1 MKIFVFQIFLFLA
14 ITTAHAH
21 DSRLAPEAE
30 VLALVHGCVNVVT
43 GEFVQQETDL
53 FIDGPSLVHSRVYD
67 SGNSN
72 VHSALGAGFT
82 WSIARQ
88 IRFLDEFKK
97 RGKDDEGNRVD
108 GGTTVISIEER
119 EGVPLI
125 YQGRHNGKPSGLDGQ
140 EYSVRSSTLSRG
152 YTNYSPWG
160 ISGATSLHNVTPLHR
175 NYKSGT
181 EGTFTVTLGCGTKR
195 IYNCVRARC
204 WNLSQEIRP
213 NGTKLFYDYDKDTLR
228 KVWLTDAEE
237 TTPIASYSVTPT
249 NRAIIVEGNNGQTIQ
264 YITDKNRTGYE
275 AFWRLVQV
283 EADHL
288 PKTEYRYIE
297 DRVTIPTL
305 GKVTSITRPDG
316 REVGIKYHE
325 TGRVRALYQPDS
337 EKPLATFSYGGN
349 YCKVVGASDEIT
361 RYIINPQRR
370 ISHIQHFS
378 HLKLHHQS
386 KYYWGTDGKSAGN
399 LVAKAL
405 CDASGKAL
413 NSKYLI
419 YDDFGNITRE
429 TLFGNLTGQGTS
441 EFALTANGIPE
452 GHVQGY
458 ATERSYLPV
467 FNVITE
473 EKGDDGS
480 YTKYC
485 YKEGTNLL
493 IAKLQGRPRH
503 IEREFFEYDKFANQI
518 RHIVDDGSGSDS
530 DDLTDVSVRTITEID
545 PITTPLSPAFGKP
558 LTRREKYWECGSGR
572 EIPLRT
578 IHYQYN
584 DHGYPIQEDH
594 HDAKGALR
602 YSLHRVYD
610 AAGRVLEETN
620 PIGDKTTHSYDA
632 NGNRILTTLVEQKI
646 SFEYLYDK
654 RNRLIKETE
663 VHPNARY
670 ETTHCY
676 DLSNRKTAT
685 VDAFGNETLYE
696 HNQLGEITS
705 VTHPQVNN
713 IRGIEKFDY
722 DLAGNKILVQDVLG
736 GITRTTY
743 TARGQPILVT
753 YPDGSEEHSLYG
765 GNGLLTQHTATNK
778 VVTTLYYDSCQR
790 PIVKQIAGEN
800 LSYCTRAKYK
810 GTRIIKEVDANGIK
824 TKYNYD
830 GAGRLIETSKGVQRT
845 TLSYDTLG
853 RKCCSLEH
861 IDDTTARATC
871 WEYDLLNRITEE
883 RVEEYS
889 LITKQSSLISS
900 NKFTYDQYGNCC
912 LHLSET
918 SQGIARTQTDYDS
931 RHRPVRVTDALGN
944 ITVTEYDEDLTH
956 GILTTTVTDA
966 LGNQTITTQNS
977 VGQVTEQLR
986 KDILGI
992 TRAHSTFTYDLA
1004 GHKTGQCDTA
1014 MAPNLPDRKIVTE
1027 WVYDA
1032 MGRVTILTEAKDTP
1046 EQKTTVYGFNSLG
1059 QKESICLPDGTILLH
1074 TYDGLGRLQRYYA
1087 SDNSFD
1093 YTYEYDLNN
1102 NLLNVA
1108 DALTQTMT
1116 QRLYDDNNRI
1126 ICETLANGLSLEYS
1140 YDALNRP
1147 LQVTLPDAS
1156 KITYNYTAGHLKT
1169 VSRNGYEHQYTS
1181 YDLSGVL
1188 LEENTPI
1195 GKISYSWDLLNR
1207 PCTIESSY
1215 FSETIPETGYDAV
1228 GNLLHKSRQDPERL
1242 THCAY
1247 SYDPLYQL
1255 KSETI
1260 TGFDAHEYTY
1270 DSLYNRRLR
1279 DNKEH
1284 TVNHLNQLLQLEE
1297 TTYTYDKRG
1306 HLIAEDSPTNHSE
1319 YTYDALG
1326 RLTSLSRNGN
1336 QYTYQYDA
1344 FNRRIAKRSPR
1355 SVERYLYIDQNEI
1368 GMVDDQNR
1376 IVQLRI
1382 LGRGKGAEI
1391 GAAVA
1396 LELED
1401 STYIPIHD
1409 HCGHVS
1415 VLIDLQAKQFAEGY
1429 VYSAFGE
1436 QQRYGSGTTNP
1447 WHFSSKR
1454 YDPESGWVYFGRR
1467 YYDPT
1472 TGRWTTPDPIGFA
1485 DGPNLYAYVKN
1496 SPLTHFDA
1504 YGLLGAGTGSSSLYD
1519 TNRANRS
1526 TKPLSREPSGPSWWD
1541 RAVDKGRRVFGN
1553 PRVQG
1558 GLQAVGGLFE
1568 TGVGATLA
1576 LGTSGLGTWGGCAV
1590 MAHGMDH
1597 FIAGMNTL
1605 FSGEAKETMTS
1616 QGLQTAGIPPEAA
1629 HLIDG
1634 GLSMVATMGGA
1645 AAIQSS
1651 RTATPILKTLTTTT
1665 IVEETQ
1671 VANNLNRFH
1680 YAAKNL
1686 SETGQTNIRILRSW
1700 AKSKGWQRLPN
1711 SQGGPEIW
1719 GITKLGKFEFRLKIK
1734 PESSLRT
1741 GLDSGSQI
1749 PRFDARLSEGAYVNP
1764 FTGEVGNSK
1773 IGTHN
1778 PLEYQFYE

>member
-97 RGKDDEGNRVD
+97 RGKDDEGNKVD

-264 YITDKNRTGYE
+264 YTTDKNRTGYE

-305 GKVTSITRPDG
+305 GKVTSINRPDG

-378 HLKLHHQS
+378 QLKLHHQS

-530 DDLTDVSVRTITEID
+530 NDLTDVSVRTITEID

-558 LTRREKYWECGSGR
+558 LTRWEKYCECGSGR

-620 PIGDKTTHSYDA
+620 PIGDKTTHAYDA

-663 VHPNARY
+663 FHPHARY
-670 ETTHCY
+670 ETTHRY

-900 NKFTYDQYGNCC
+900 NKFTYDQCGNCC

-918 SQGIARTQTDYDS
+918 SQGTARTQTDYDS

-1032 MGRVTILTEAKDTP
+1032 MGRVTTLTEAKDTP
-1046 EQKTTVYGFNSLG
+1046 EQKTTAYGFNSLG

-1074 TYDGLGRLQRYYA
+1074 TYRWPGSSA
-1087 SDNSFD
+1087 A
-1093 YTYEYDLNN
+1093 
-1102 NLLNVA
+1102 LLCFRQF
-1108 DALTQTMT
+1108 L
-1116 QRLYDDNNRI
+1116 RLYLRV
-1126 ICETLANGLSLEYS
+1126 
-1140 YDALNRP
+1140 R
-1147 LQVTLPDAS
+1147 S
-1156 KITYNYTAGHLKT
+1156 KQQRAQ
-1169 VSRNGYEHQYTS
+1169 R
-1181 YDLSGVL
+1181 D
-1188 LEENTPI
+1188 
-1195 GKISYSWDLLNR
+1195 R
-1207 PCTIESSY
+1207 
-1215 FSETIPETGYDAV
+1215 
-1228 GNLLHKSRQDPERL
+1228 
-1242 THCAY
+1242 CAY
-1247 SYDPLYQL
+1247 SN
-1255 KSETI
+1255 
-1260 TGFDAHEYTY
+1260 H
-1270 DSLYNRRLR
+1270 DS
-1279 DNKEH
+1279 
-1284 TVNHLNQLLQLEE
+1284 
-1297 TTYTYDKRG
+1297 
-1306 HLIAEDSPTNHSE
+1306 
-1319 YTYDALG
+1319 
-1326 RLTSLSRNGN
+1326 TSLR
-1336 QYTYQYDA
+1336 
-1344 FNRRIAKRSPR
+1344 
-1355 SVERYLYIDQNEI
+1355 
-1368 GMVDDQNR
+1368 
-1376 IVQLRI
+1376 
-1382 LGRGKGAEI
+1382 
-1391 GAAVA
+1391 
-1396 LELED
+1396 
-1401 STYIPIHD
+1401 
-1409 HCGHVS
+1409 
-1415 VLIDLQAKQFAEGY
+1415 
-1429 VYSAFGE
+1429 
-1436 QQRYGSGTTNP
+1436 
-1447 WHFSSKR
+1447 
-1454 YDPESGWVYFGRR
+1454 
-1467 YYDPT
+1467 
-1472 TGRWTTPDPIGFA
+1472 
-1485 DGPNLYAYVKN
+1485 
-1496 SPLTHFDA
+1496 
-1504 YGLLGAGTGSSSLYD
+1504 
-1519 TNRANRS
+1519 
-1526 TKPLSREPSGPSWWD
+1526 
-1541 RAVDKGRRVFGN
+1541 
-1553 PRVQG
+1553 
-1558 GLQAVGGLFE
+1558 
-1568 TGVGATLA
+1568 
-1576 LGTSGLGTWGGCAV
+1576 
-1590 MAHGMDH
+1590 
-1597 FIAGMNTL
+1597 
-1605 FSGEAKETMTS
+1605 
-1616 QGLQTAGIPPEAA
+1616 
-1629 HLIDG
+1629 
-1634 GLSMVATMGGA
+1634 
-1645 AAIQSS
+1645 
-1651 RTATPILKTLTTTT
+1651 
-1665 IVEETQ
+1665 
-1671 VANNLNRFH
+1671 
-1680 YAAKNL
+1680 
-1686 SETGQTNIRILRSW
+1686 
-1700 AKSKGWQRLPN
+1700 
-1711 SQGGPEIW
+1711 
-1719 GITKLGKFEFRLKIK
+1719 
-1734 PESSLRT
+1734 
-1741 GLDSGSQI
+1741 
-1749 PRFDARLSEGAYVNP
+1749 
-1764 FTGEVGNSK
+1764 
-1773 IGTHN
+1773 
-1778 PLEYQFYE
+1778 